1 MQVNDAKAS
10 IHRTSKQNVIIMMRR
25 EDKQKEIEDLIK
37 LINTHKVIGVLNMH
51 KLPAR
56 QLLMIKKKLYGKAI
70 IRMSKKTMIKKAFEQ
85 LQADSNGKPDVA
97 KLFDVIKDEPALLFS
112 NNNPFSLFRT
122 IKVSRSPAAAKAGD
136 IATKDITIEKGST
149 GLPPGPAIS
158 TLQKVG
164 LKSSVQDGK
173 IAVMQDK
180 VICKQGDVITVDTAS
195 VLALMKIEP
204 LEIGLDLIAVY
215 EEGIIYEKNVL
226 DVSAEDYLN
235 NLMLAVQ
242 QGITLSLEI
251 GYVTKETATLALQ
264 KAFREAKQIALECNL
279 IEKEFID
286 EVLMKAVREAKMLED
301 KVK

>member
-1 MQVNDAKAS
+1 
-10 IHRTSKQNVIIMMRR
+10 MMRR
-25 EDKQKEIEDLIK
+25 EEKQKEIEELVG
-37 LINTHKVIGVLNMH
+37 LINKYKVIGILNMH

-56 QLLMIKKKLYGKAI
+56 QLLMIKKKLQGKAI
-70 IRMSKKTMIKKAFEQ
+70 IRMSKKTMIKRAFES
-85 LQADSNGKPDVA
+85 LKDGKADVG
-97 KLFDVIKDEPALLFS
+97 KLFDIIKEEPALLFS
-112 NNNPFSLFRT
+112 NNNPFSLFKT
-122 IKVSRSPAAAKAGD
+122 IKESRSPASAKAGD
-136 IATKDITIEKGST
+136 VATKDITIEKGST

-164 LKSSVQDGK
+164 LKASVQDGK

-180 VICKQGDVITVDTAS
+180 IVCKQGDVINGDTAS

-215 EEGIIYEKNVL
+215 EEGMIYAKNVL

-251 GYVTKETATLALQ
+251 GYVTKETATIALQ
-264 KAFREAKQIALECNL
+264 KAFREARQIALECSL

-286 EVLMKAVREAKMLED
+286 EVLMKAVREAKMLENI
-301 KVK
+301 KK

>member
-1 MQVNDAKAS
+1 
-10 IHRTSKQNVIIMMRR
+10 MRR
-25 EDKQKEIEDLIK
+25 EDKQKEVEELVRLI
-37 LINTHKVIGVLNMH
+37 TEHKVIGILNMH

-70 IRMSKKTMIKKAFEQ
+70 IRMSKKTMIKKAFNSIKDAQ
-85 LQADSNGKPDVA
+85 SASNSIGKSEVS

-112 NNNPFSLFRT
+112 NNNPFSLFKT
-122 IKVSRSPAAAKAGD
+122 IKESRSPAAAKTGD
-136 IATKDITIEKGST
+136 MATKDITIEKGST

-164 LKSSVQDGK
+164 LKASVQDGK

-180 VICKQGDVITVDTAS
+180 VVCKKGDIINADTAS

-204 LEIGLDLIAVY
+204 LEIGLDLIAVF
-215 EEGIIYEKNVL
+215 EEGTIYAKNVL

-251 GYVTKETATLALQ
+251 GFVTKETVTLALQ
-264 KAFREAKQIALECNL
+264 KAFREARQLAVDGNL

-286 EVLMKAVREAKMLED
+286 EVLMKAVREAILLE
-301 KVK
+301 KSKK

>member
-1 MQVNDAKAS
+1 
-10 IHRTSKQNVIIMMRR
+10 MRR
-25 EDKQKEIEDLIK
+25 EDKKKEIEELVN
-37 LINTHKVIGVLNMH
+37 LINSHKVIGLLNMH

-70 IRMSKKTMIKKAFEQ
+70 IRMSKKTMIKKAF
-85 LQADSNGKPDVA
+85 DSITNGTGKSGAA
-97 KLFDVIKDEPALLFS
+97 KLFDVIKEEPALLFS
-112 NNNPFSLFRT
+112 NNNPFSLFKT
-122 IKVSRSPAAAKAGD
+122 IKESRSPAAAKAGD
-136 IATKDITIEKGST
+136 MATKDITIEKGST

-158 TLQKVG
+158 TLQKAG
-164 LKSSVQDGK
+164 LKASVQDGK

-180 VICKQGDVITVDTAS
+180 VVCKKGDVINTDIAS

-215 EEGIIYEKNVL
+215 EDGTIYAKNVL

-251 GYVTKETATLALQ
+251 GYITKETATLALQ
-264 KAFREAKQIALECNL
+264 KAFREAKQIALDCNL

-286 EVLMKAVREAKMLED
+286 EVLMKAVREAKLLEE
-301 KVK
+301 KAK